1 MLQPARLHFRDFSP
15 ADLFVVAH
23 AMGDARLTAFYG
35 LETAHSDARV
45 IAQEQLDWYASVA
58 SEGSGWWQ
66 AVLLDGAVIAAVGI
80 YDHDDEADSADLG
93 YWLLPDHWGRGWMD
107 QALRQW
113 LPSAFAQLGLH
124 SVVAMKACCAIAA
137 SAMGLMYRCSAI
149 RCWSASYRRC
159 SSKAQAGRPS
169 RTWQPCR
176 WSLTMPMACMKA

>member
-93 YWLLPDHWGRGWMD
+93 YWLLPDHWGHGWMD

-113 LPSAFAQLGLH
+113 LPGAFGRLGLH
-124 SVVAMKACCAIAA
+124 SVVAYVEPENAA
-137 SAMGLMYRCSAI
+137 STRLLGRLGFCHEGLLRDCSKRDGAYI
-149 RCWSASYRRC
+149 
-159 SSKAQAGRPS
+159 
-169 RTWQPCR
+169 
-176 WSLTMPMACMKA
+176 SLQRYSLLVSELPDL

>member
-35 LETAHSDARV
+35 LETEHSDARA

-66 AVLLDGAVIAAVGI
+66 AVLLDGAVIAAVGL

-113 LPSAFAQLGLH
+113 LPSAFARLGLH
-124 SVVAMKACCAIAA
+124 SVVAYVEPGNAA
-137 SAMGLMYRCSAI
+137 STRLLARLGFCHEGLLRDCSKRDGAYI
-149 RCWSASYRRC
+149 SLQRYSLLVSELSA
-159 SSKAQAGRPS
+159 
-169 RTWQPCR
+169 
-176 WSLTMPMACMKA
+176 L

>member
-35 LETAHSDARV
+35 LETAHSDARA
-45 IAQEQLDWYASVA
+45 IAQEQLDWYDSLAR
-58 SEGSGWWQ
+58 EGNGWWQ

-80 YDHDDEADSADLG
+80 YDHDDEADSAELG
-93 YWLLPDHWGRGWMD
+93 YWLQPAHWGQGWMD

-124 SVVAMKACCAIAA
+124 SVVAYVEPQNAA
-137 SAMGLMYRCSAI
+137 STRLLARLGFCHEGLLRDCSK
-149 RCWSASYRRC
+149 REGQYVSLQRHSLLASEL
-159 SSKAQAGRPS
+159 SG
-169 RTWQPCR
+169 
-176 WSLTMPMACMKA
+176 L

>member
-35 LETAHSDARV
+35 LETAHSDARA

-80 YDHDDEADSADLG
+80 YDHEDEADSADLG
-93 YWLLPDHWGRGWMD
+93 YWLLPDHWGHGWMD
-107 QALRQW
+107 LALRQW
-113 LPSAFAQLGLH
+113 LPAAFAQLGLH
-124 SVVAMKACCAIAA
+124 SVVAYVEPENAA
-137 SAMGLMYRCSAI
+137 SIRLLDRLGFCHEGLLRDCSK
-149 RCWSASYRRC
+149 RDGQYLSLQRYSLLASEL
-159 SSKAQAGRPS
+159 AG
-169 RTWQPCR
+169 
-176 WSLTMPMACMKA
+176 L